1 MICDYVVSSLFNNQF
16 ILFNERWAI
25 LGKPMRRTIVL
36 LIAII
41 LLPVSVACSGRVAVS
56 PTPFPT
62 AGPSPTPGSNGP
74 ITLTVTEL
82 MSAPGLYRDSVIQV
96 TGLLRK
102 QPLIV
107 CETKPNLSPAGWGLA
122 EEGVLAPAGG
132 FEQQVRSLLPDNLT
146 MTVEGRWRQWSGLV
160 GCGKSA
166 TQQEVWF
173 LEAGRILSP
182 SPLTQ
187 VTLTPSSGVAI
198 AEITDTPE
206 NSLSQPEPGGEFPTP
221 ALENTPVDPFSTPE
235 PAASIGPTFDPIA
248 PAPTGTLPGTL
259 LITPTFEG
267 TLAAIATSGTPS
279 ISATPTAPAT
289 GLAGTPQ
296 PTVTGTLPT
305 PTRGTSSGMIV
316 DKGDFFI
323 ESFGDFA
330 ISSLAGGTIDSWVL
344 DLFEGDSFNIY
355 AVAPSPADIILSV
368 LKDGQPIVNRQNSA
382 PAGSP
387 EIINSAP
394 ITADGLYEI
403 QVLTVNSQS
412 TDYVLVLS
420 TDPETP
426 VSIPGLIISGTPRS
440 AVQLPEFGY
449 HYWVFVADAGDQI
462 SITLTPLAGE
472 DPAIYLY
479 DSTGEEL
486 VGADYGVEGEP
497 EEIEETA
504 AVSGLYVISIEEIYS
519 EPMRYDLVLT
529 IE

>member
-1 MICDYVVSSLFNNQF
+1 
-16 ILFNERWAI
+16 
-25 LGKPMRRTIVL
+25 MRRTIAL
-36 LIAII
+36 LIVVI
-41 LLPVSVACSGRVAVS
+41 LLSVLAACSGRAAVA

-62 AGPSPTPGSNGP
+62 VGPGPTPGATGP
-74 ITLTVTEL
+74 ISLTVTEL

-166 TQQEVWF
+166 AQQEVWF
-173 LEAGRILSP
+173 LEVGRILSP

-221 ALENTPVDPFSTPE
+221 VLENTPVDPFSTPD
-235 PAASIGPTFDPIA
+235 PAAPLAPTFDPIA
-248 PAPTGTLPGTL
+248 PAPPGTLPGTL
-259 LITPTFEG
+259 LITPGVEG
-267 TLAAIATSGTPS
+267 TLSAITTPGTPGTPT
-279 ISATPTAPAT
+279 TPTALPT
-289 GLAGTPQ
+289 GLTGTPQ
-296 PTVTGTLPT
+296 PTVTGTPPT

-316 DKGDFFI
+316 DKGDFFM

-330 ISSLAGGTIDSWVL
+330 ISSLAGGTIDSWVI

-368 LKDGQPIVNRQNSA
+368 FKDGQPIVNRQNSA
-382 PAGSP
+382 PVGSP

-394 ITADGLYEI
+394 ITVDGLYEI

-426 VSIPGLIISGTPRS
+426 ISIPGLIISGTPRS

-462 SITLTPLAGE
+462 SITLTPLANE

-479 DSTGEEL
+479 DSAGEEIA
-486 VGADYGVEGEP
+486 GADAGFEGEP
-497 EEIEETA
+497 EDIELTAET
-504 AVSGLYVISIEEIYS
+504 SGLYVISIEETYS
-519 EPMRYDLVLT
+519 SPMQYNLVLT